1 MVKSRKTFI
10 VIAYDVTDDKRRGKV
25 IKAIEKYGTR
35 INKSVYEC
43 MVTKS
48 QYERLLESLEK
59 IIKSGEDQ
67 LAIYPL
73 CLDCYA
79 KTKYI
84 PKITQKDIS
93 SSRII

>member
-1 MVKSRKTFI
+1 MVKSRKMFI
-10 VIAYDVTDDKRRGKV
+10 VVAYDITDDKRRVKV

-48 QYERLLESLEK
+48 QYERLLESLED
-59 IIKSGEDQ
+59 IVKSGEDQ
-67 LAIYPL
+67 IAIYPL

-79 KTKYI
+79 RTKYI
-84 PKITQKDIS
+84 PKIVQKDVS
-93 SSRII
+93 SETIV